1 MVILIIFPIQALTC
15 VVFSFET
22 EIEECVLYE
31 GSRAGVAIESTSG
44 FTLGFCPKPDNKFF
58 ITFNKEN
65 IPINIPTDIKS
76 QFWCSENSGSLCN
89 FPFFGSGEEGN
100 TDVFFEPFVG
110 QDGKHYCYSDSKYEK
125 REVAKPC
132 SNQGNH

>member
-1 MVILIIFPIQALTC
+1 MVILIIFPIQALKC

-31 GSRAGVAIESTSG
+31 DSRAGVAIESTSG

-76 QFWCSENSGSLCN
+76 QFWCTENSSSLCN
-89 FPFFGSGEEGN
+89 FPFFVSGEEGN

-132 SNQGNH
+132 SNQGNL